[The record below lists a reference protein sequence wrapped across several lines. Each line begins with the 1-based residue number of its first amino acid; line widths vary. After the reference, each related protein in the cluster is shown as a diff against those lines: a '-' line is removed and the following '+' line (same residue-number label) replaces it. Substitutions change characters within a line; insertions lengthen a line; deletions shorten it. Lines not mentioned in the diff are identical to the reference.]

1 MRFIFIATIFLA
13 ITSSACLA
21 VDNPSNDIIMQH
33 LVDEVHQLRLVMQQ
47 SLSLQASL
55 EQIKHQRDVV
65 TNIQQQLE
73 FSKDEAENQSRQRAD
88 FEETIKDLE
97 SKLTIDPNNKDNSML
112 KNELL
117 LVKKSADNA
126 KYQELKMKDKE
137 YAYQSTLNIEESRLS
152 DLKKTLDA
160 QLLYLRQ

>member
-126 KYQELKMKDKE
+126 KYQ
-137 YAYQSTLNIEESRLS
+137 
-152 DLKKTLDA
+152 
-160 QLLYLRQ
+160 